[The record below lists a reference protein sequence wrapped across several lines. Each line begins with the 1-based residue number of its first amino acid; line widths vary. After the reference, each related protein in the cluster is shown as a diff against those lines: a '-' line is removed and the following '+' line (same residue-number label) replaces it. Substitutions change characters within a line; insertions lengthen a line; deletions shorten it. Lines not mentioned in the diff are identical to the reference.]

1 MLGGAGRLSW
11 GHTRPLLGALGSKAA
26 GMRCWGALRGRD
38 GPVGAPGS
46 ATGGTEEEMRC
57 WEGRGAVL
65 GAALGAAPAAAPTG
79 GRGWGRWGRGAPGG
93 GGGAVS
99 YGVGLG
105 VGVWDWE
112 GTAWGGH
119 HGWAGDAGR
128 SVALGVLVGDHQY

>member
-65 GAALGAAPAAAPTG
+65 GGTG
-79 GRGWGRWGRGAPGG
+79 GQEVRCWGQRWGQRLRQHPPVGGGG
-93 GGGAVS
+93 GGGA
-99 YGVGLG
+99 GEHPE
-105 VGVWDWE
+105 E
-112 GTAWGGH
+112 GGARCPM
-119 HGWAGDAGR
+119 GW
-128 SVALGVLVGDHQY
+128 V